1 MGREWMKKLKES
13 GSLFRKRERRW
24 RGQAEERRYMG
35 WMRKGILAECL
46 LLTLLATAVLYREGA
61 SASRESAASP
71 HGGTDGNVLFI
82 EDDYIKWVDFTVS
95 YEALCKAYEWDV
107 ETHGTEHQV
116 NWVELLAYTAAK
128 TGGEFGKDAIKTM
141 DKAAGK
147 LSEGEITMEELTG
160 DLKYYDYYKEAY
172 EAAIGGLVGEYW
184 EEGPDV
190 GGGKEEGAVVGNKGA
205 GEGQTLMDGFEEEE
219 NTADAERAGYTKKY
233 GLKGYFPLAR
243 GFDYTHYDDF
253 GAGRSYGYKRRHLGS
268 YVIIVSS

>member
-1 MGREWMKKLKES
+1 MGGNQRSKFGKSGQGELATVGWLK
-13 GSLFRKRERRW
+13 R
-24 RGQAEERRYMG
+24 
-35 WMRKGILAECL
+35 GILAECL
-46 LLTLLATAVLYREGA
+46 LLALISVVVLFQREKNA
-61 SASRESAASP
+61 AADSAS
-71 HGGTDGNVLFI
+71 GNVLYI
-82 EDDYIKWVDFTVS
+82 ENDYIKWVDFTPS

-205 GEGQTLMDGFEEEE
+205 GEGQTLMDGFEGEE